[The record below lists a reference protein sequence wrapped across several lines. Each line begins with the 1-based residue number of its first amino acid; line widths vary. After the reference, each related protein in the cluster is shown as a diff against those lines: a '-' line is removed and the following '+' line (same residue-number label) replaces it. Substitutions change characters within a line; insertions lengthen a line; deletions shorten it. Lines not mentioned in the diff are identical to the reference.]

1 MVWASVAVLLLVA
14 AVTGIVAHLLDARSQ
29 PMLVAAA
36 LAHVLMLA
44 AVPGTAAAGIAFGG
58 WGVAVG
64 LLVSAGAVAT
74 QVPLH
79 RGRLHRGRLHR
90 APLHQASADTD
101 SEGSTL
107 TVLHANIWLGQA
119 DLDALVALVVTHRP
133 DVLTLVELTPDA
145 DAQLRPRL
153 SELLPYVHVSAA
165 AGGEGTGIYSRCP
178 LVDQQRHDGFVTELL
193 SARVQMPG
201 RPLVFAVHPV
211 PPWPRE
217 PSEWVREL
225 GLLRQLLA
233 KIPVDDGPV
242 VVAGDFNATHDHRR
256 YRDLQDGRF
265 VDAAVAAGAGML
277 RTYPAHTWYPPVIAI
292 DHVLVADLQ
301 VRSVEVVTI
310 PGSDHRGILARLAFG
325 PELGL
330 RG

>member
-1 MVWASVAVLLLVA
+1 MVSGSVALLLLVA
-14 AVTGIVAHLLDARSQ
+14 AVVGIAAHLLDSRGQ
-29 PMLVAAA
+29 GMLVAAA

-44 AVPGTAAAGIAFGG
+44 ALPGTVLAGVAFGW

-64 LLVSAGAVAT
+64 LTMLAAAALT
-74 QVPLH
+74 QFPLH
-79 RGRLHRGRLHR
+79 VRSRKYRSQKYRPR
-90 APLHQASADTD
+90 RSSDTP
-101 SEGSTL
+101 TL

-119 DLDALVALVVTHRP
+119 DQDALVALVEKHRP
-133 DVLTLVELTPDA
+133 DVLTLIELTPAA
-145 DAQLRPRL
+145 DASLRPRL
-153 SELLPYVHVSAA
+153 SEWLPYAHVSAA
-165 AGGEGTGIYSRCP
+165 AGGNGTGMYSRFA
-178 LVDQQRHDGFVTELL
+178 LADEQRHDGFVTELL
-193 SARVQMPG
+193 SARVEMPG

-242 VVAGDFNATHDHRR
+242 VVAGDFNATQDHRR
-256 YRDLQDGRF
+256 FRDLQDGRF

-292 DHVLVADLQ
+292 DHVLVADMA
-301 VRSVEVVTI
+301 VHSVEAVTV
-310 PGSDHRGILARLAFG
+310 PGSDHRGILARLVCVQ
-325 PELGL
+325 
-330 RG
+330 R

>member
-1 MVWASVAVLLLVA
+1 MVWASLAVLLLVA
-14 AVTGIVAHLLDARSQ
+14 AVLGVVAHHLDARSQ
-29 PMLVAAA
+29 PMLVAGA

-44 AVPGTAAAGIAFGG
+44 AVPGTVAAGVAFGG

-79 RGRLHRGRLHR
+79 RAR
-90 APLHQASADTD
+90 AGADSD
-101 SEGSTL
+101 GSTL

-119 DLDALVALVVTHRP
+119 DLDALVALVLEHQP
-133 DVLTLVELTPDA
+133 DVLTLVELTPEA
-145 DAQLRPRL
+145 DAVLRHRL
-153 SELLPYVHVSAA
+153 SGVFPHGHVSAV
-165 AGGEGTGIYSRCP
+165 AGGEGTGIYSRFP
-178 LVDQQRHDGFVTELL
+178 LADQQRHDGFVTELL
-193 SARVQMPG
+193 SARVEMPG

-242 VVAGDFNATHDHRR
+242 VVAGDFNATQDHRR

-265 VDAAVAAGAGML
+265 VDASLATGAGML

-292 DHVLVADLQ
+292 DHVLVADMA
-301 VRSVEVVTI
+301 VRSVEAVTI
-310 PGSDHRGILARLAFG
+310 PGSDHRGILARLQF
-325 PELGL
+325 
-330 RG
+330 R

>member
-14 AVTGIVAHLLDARSQ
+14 ATVGVAAHHLDSRSQ
-29 PMLVAAA
+29 PMLVAGA

-44 AVPGTAAAGIAFGG
+44 AVPGTVVAGIMFGW

-64 LLVSAGAVAT
+64 VVVLARAVAT
-74 QVPLH
+74 QLPLH
-79 RGRLHRGRLHR
+79 RARSGITSDG
-90 APLHQASADTD
+90 P
-101 SEGSTL
+101 TL

-119 DLDALVALVVTHRP
+119 DLDALVALVQTHRP
-133 DVLTLVELTPDA
+133 DVLTLVELTPEADA
-145 DAQLRPRL
+145 DLRPRL
-153 SELLPYVHVSAA
+153 SELLPYAYVSAA
-165 AGGEGTGIYSRCP
+165 AGGEGSGIYSRFP
-178 LVDQQRHDGFVTELL
+178 LVDEQRHDGFVTELL
-193 SARVQMPG
+193 SARVEMPG

-242 VVAGDFNATHDHRR
+242 VVVGDFNATQDHRR
-256 YRDLQDGRF
+256 YRDLQFGRF
-265 VDAAVAAGAGML
+265 VDAAVATGAGML

-292 DHVLVADLQ
+292 DHVLVADMA
-301 VRSVEVVTI
+301 VRSVEAVPI
-310 PGSDHRGILARLAFG
+310 PGSDHRGILARMQFQKSDC
-325 PELGL
+325 
-330 RG
+330 R

>member
-1 MVWASVAVLLLVA
+1 MVSASVALLLLLA
-14 AVTGIVAHLLDARSQ
+14 AVVGIAAHLVDARGQ
-29 PMLVAAA
+29 AMLVFGA

-44 AVPGTAAAGIAFGG
+44 VVPGTVLAAVAFGW
-58 WGVAVG
+58 WGLA
-64 LLVSAGAVAT
+64 AGAVVSVGAAAT
-74 QVPLH
+74 QIPLYRH
-79 RGRLHRGRLHR
+79 RSRT
-90 APLHQASADTD
+90 AAE
-101 SEGSTL
+101 SEL

-119 DLDALVALVVTHRP
+119 DPDALVALVERHRP
-133 DVLTLVELTPDA
+133 DVLTLVELTPEA
-145 DAQLRPRL
+145 DARLRPVL
-153 SELLPYVHVSAA
+153 SGSLPYAHVSAA
-165 AGGEGTGIYSRCP
+165 PGGEGTGIYSRFP
-178 LVDQQRHDGFVTELL
+178 LVDEQRHDGFVTELL
-193 SARVQMPG
+193 SARVEMPG

-242 VVAGDFNATHDHRR
+242 VVAGDFNATQDHRR

-265 VDAAVAAGAGML
+265 VDAAVATGAGML

-292 DHVLVADLQ
+292 DHVLVADLA
-301 VRSVEVVTI
+301 VGSVEGVTI

-325 PELGL
+325 PGQ
-330 RG
+330 R